1 MDSNHGELYATERD
15 PHMVWTKLESRYSSK
30 DQARIWYLRC
40 ELSEVRY
47 NNQPMVDYIAKH
59 EMLFNQRAGAGEKQ
73 REKDKIYVLLANL
86 PIQYHPFR
94 TAIITSPNFENI
106 NYDDTCDRLILEHQ
120 QLIGDSGKP
129 LGGTGGTSGAFL

>member
-1 MDSNHGELYATERD
+1 
-15 PHMVWTKLESRYSSK
+15 MVWTKLESRYSGK
-30 DQARIWYLRC
+30 DQARIWYLRG

-47 NNQPMVDYIAKH
+47 NNQPMVDYIANL

-86 PIQYHPFR
+86 PIQYHPLR
-94 TAIITSPNFENI
+94 TAIINSPNFENI
-106 NYDDTCDRLILEHQ
+106 KYDDTCDRLILEHQ
-120 QLIGDSGKP
+120 QLIRDSGKP